1 MRIDCHNHC
10 SEVRGRW
17 PSAEDVVA
25 GMGRLG
31 IDKTCCSSP
40 ITKADAGPEEVREA
54 NDDILRCMKRFPD
67 AILGQCFVNPGYAR
81 HAQDEITRCVVD
93 GGMSGIKLYHQYR
106 IDEPVQFPVIERCI
120 ELGVPVLMHAGH
132 PTTPGSMPNQ
142 ARLSSGEHFVRLARR
157 YPEAMLVCAHIGGG
171 GDWEWQLKALRGVP
185 NVFLDTSGS
194 VIDQGMVER
203 CVRDLGIQRLLF
215 GTDMN
220 LARGVGK
227 LLDARITERQR
238 ERVFGLNFSKLLQ
251 RRRV

>member
-10 SEVRGRW
+10 ACERGRW

-25 GMGRLG
+25 GMQALG
-31 IDKTCCSSP
+31 IDKTCCSHP
-40 ITKADAGPEEVREA
+40 ITKGDATPEEVRQA
-54 NDDILRCMKRFPD
+54 NDDILGCMQRFPD

-81 HAQDEITRCVVD
+81 HAQDEITRCIVD
-93 GGMSGIKLYHQYR
+93 NGMIGVKLYHQYR
-106 IDEPVQFPVIERCI
+106 IDEPVQFPIVERCI

-132 PTTPGSMPNQ
+132 QATPDSIADQP
-142 ARLSSGEHFVRLARR
+142 RLSSGEHFVHAARR
-157 YPEAMLVCAHIGGG
+157 YPEAMLICAHIGGG
-171 GDWEWQLKALRGVP
+171 GDWEWQLKALREVP

-194 VIDQGMVER
+194 VIDQGMIER
-203 CVRDLGIQRLLF
+203 CVCDLGAQRLLF

-227 LLDARITERQR
+227 LLDARMGQRQR
-238 ERVFGLNFSKLLQ
+238 ERIFGLNFSKILR